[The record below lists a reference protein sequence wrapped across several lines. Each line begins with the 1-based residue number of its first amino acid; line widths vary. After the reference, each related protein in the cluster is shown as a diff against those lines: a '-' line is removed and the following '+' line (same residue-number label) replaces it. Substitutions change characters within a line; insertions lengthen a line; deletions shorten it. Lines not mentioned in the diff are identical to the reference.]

1 MRPGSDEHA
10 PYYGKYIALVP
21 DGEIVAQLAYQI
33 RETIEM
39 LAELPNSAGDY
50 RYAAGK
56 WSLKEVLGHMIDTER
71 VFSFRALCFARG
83 DQNPLPGFEQDEYV
97 RNSGS
102 SARSWRNLLEEFE
115 TVRETT
121 VLLFQGLNV
130 EAWSRRGLASGTEV
144 SVRALAWMIAG
155 HELHH
160 RHGIRENY
168 GLVLKP
174 AV

>member
-1 MRPGSDEHA
+1 MRPASDEHA

-21 DGEIVAQLAYQI
+21 DGEIVAQLAFQI

-39 LAELPNSAGDY
+39 LAELPGSAGDY

-83 DQNPLPGFEQDEYV
+83 DQNPLPGFEQDDYV

-102 SARSWRNLLEEFE
+102 GARSLRNLLEEFE

-121 VLLFQGLNV
+121 VLLFQSLHA
-130 EAWSRRGLASGTEV
+130 EAWSRRGIASGDEV

-160 RHGIRENY
+160 RLGIRENY
-168 GLVLKP
+168 SAVLSP
-174 AV
+174 RA

>member
-1 MRPGSDEHA
+1 MRPASDEHA

-21 DGEIVAQLAYQI
+21 DGEIVAQLAFQI

-39 LAELPNSAGDY
+39 LAELPGSAGDY

-83 DQNPLPGFEQDEYV
+83 DQNPLPGFEQDDYV

-102 SARSWRNLLEEFE
+102 GARSLRNLLEEFE

-121 VLLFQGLNV
+121 VLLFQSLHA
-130 EAWSRRGLASGTEV
+130 EAWSRRGIASGNEV

-160 RHGIRENY
+160 RQGIRENY
-168 GLVLKP
+168 SPVLSP
-174 AV
+174 RA

>member
-1 MRPGSDEHA
+1 MRPASDEH
-10 PYYGKYIALVP
+10 PPDQGKYIGLVP

-33 RETIEM
+33 RETIAM
-39 LAELPNSAGDY
+39 LSDLPDSAGDY

-56 WSLKEVLGHMIDTER
+56 WSLKEVLAHMIDSER

-83 DQNPLPGFEQDEYV
+83 DQNPLPGFEQDDYV

-102 SARSWRNLLEEFE
+102 GARSLKNLLEEFE
-115 TVRETT
+115 TVRKAT
-121 VLLFQGLNV
+121 VLLFQSLNTQ
-130 EAWSRRGLASGTEV
+130 AWSRRGIASQNQV

-160 RHGIRENY
+160 RSGIQENY
-168 GLVLKP
+168 SVVLNRQP
-174 AV
+174 